1 MKRFRIIMLLLSVLL
16 MGVVLTGCACH
27 PSNCN
32 WGLRYYDKETDFIG
46 GVQREITYSDSSLM
60 HPFAIASND
69 LTNIS
74 FTDDNTVEFSTHDGE
89 KLQGSFTHKDVDNE
103 YTEFTITF
111 DNGEIAEGRCAQF
124 LYGSPYCVLTF
135 RDVKY
140 YFEEGLQSFVD
151 ESYVIQR
158 LRSKRI
164 EPLVYAEVVKEDEEY
179 LVKYTDGEYVITSE
193 TAVSAHHLD
202 GDDNLTSISEVREG
216 ECLCIFDER
225 NDIVTLYYVDPQNPK
240 VVMLSEIVEW
250 IGIFTED
257 DIVKMEIDE
266 YYDDHS
272 HEERIYTQK
281 EDIEPILSQLRA
293 VVLTEVFED
302 VDLSESLGG
311 AVRIIVT
318 TMNGEQYAIGME
330 DGYAFLDRKNWAVS
344 DFPHIVADK
353 EDDNSAEGT

>member
-1 MKRFRIIMLLLSVLL
+1 M
-16 MGVVLTGCACH
+16 
-27 PSNCN
+27 
-32 WGLRYYDKETDFIG
+32 
-46 GVQREITYSDSSLM
+46 
-60 HPFAIASND
+60 
-69 LTNIS
+69 
-74 FTDDNTVEFSTHDGE
+74 
-89 KLQGSFTHKDVDNE
+89 
-103 YTEFTITF
+103 
-111 DNGEIAEGRCAQF
+111 
-124 LYGSPYCVLTF
+124 
-135 RDVKY
+135 
-140 YFEEGLQSFVD
+140 
-151 ESYVIQR
+151 
-158 LRSKRI
+158 
-164 EPLVYAEVVKEDEEY
+164 
-179 LVKYTDGEYVITSE
+179 
-193 TAVSAHHLD
+193 
-202 GDDNLTSISEVREG
+202 
-216 ECLCIFDER
+216 
-225 NDIVTLYYVDPQNPK
+225 
-240 VVMLSEIVEW
+240 EW